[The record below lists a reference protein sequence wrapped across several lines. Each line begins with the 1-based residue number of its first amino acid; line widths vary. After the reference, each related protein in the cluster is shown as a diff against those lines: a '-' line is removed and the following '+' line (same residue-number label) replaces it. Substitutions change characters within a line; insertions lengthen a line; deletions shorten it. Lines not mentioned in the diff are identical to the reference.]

1 MSRNLNYIGEH
12 FITVRARQR
21 ERKLSPEEPIALPNI
36 KALARQLYSEVFF
49 LRSDNR
55 QSRREPE
62 LLPLFNPGHF
72 LAEMLHDSGGKKMHP
87 EKAQVIP
94 GP

>member
-21 ERKLSPEEPIALPNI
+21 ERKLSPEEPIALPDI
-36 KALARQLYSEVFF
+36 EALARELYSEVFF

-55 QSRREPE
+55 QGRREPE
-62 LLPLFNPGHF
+62 LLPLFNPGYF
-72 LAEMLHDSGGKKMHP
+72 LAEMLHDPGGEKVHP
-87 EKAQVIP
+87 EEAQIIP
-94 GP
+94 SP